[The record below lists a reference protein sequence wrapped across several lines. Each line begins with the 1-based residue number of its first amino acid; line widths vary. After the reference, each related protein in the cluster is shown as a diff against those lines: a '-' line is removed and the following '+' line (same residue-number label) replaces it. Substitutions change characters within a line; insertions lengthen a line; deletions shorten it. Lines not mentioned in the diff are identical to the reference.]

1 MKKILFTAALLIAV
15 FFEGMAQQDP
25 LLTQYMF
32 NQLLINPGYAGSKD
46 YAMATLL
53 YRNQW
58 VKLDGAPKSI
68 VATVHGPVFKS
79 RKVGLGLTISND
91 KIGITN
97 RTNIM
102 VDYAYHIPIK
112 NNLKLA
118 IGIKA
123 GLMNQSAK
131 LSDAII
137 IDPTD
142 KVYQGG
148 NISKLVPNVGAGAY
162 LYSKKFYLGVS
173 VPGFLSYDNTRPLS
187 FNGAVKD
194 IPAYVRHYWITTGVA
209 LEVSP
214 DFVVRPSLMF
224 RYTKNAP
231 LQADINVN
239 TLIKQF
245 LWLGATFRS
254 GDKNAGMPEAI
265 TGIIQLQLSKQF
277 RIGYSYDFT
286 TTALNNYSNGS
297 HEIMLG
303 YDFGYDILKM
313 RSPRYF

>member
-1 MKKILFTAALLIAV
+1 MKKIIITATLLIAV
-15 FFEGMAQQDP
+15 FFKGMAQQDP

-32 NQLLINPGYAGSKD
+32 NHLLINPGYAGSKD
-46 YAMATLL
+46 YAMTTLL

-68 VATVHGPVFKS
+68 VATIHGPVFKS
-79 RKVGLGLTISND
+79 RKVGLGFTLMND
-91 KIGITN
+91 NIGITN

-102 VDYAYHIPIK
+102 IDYAYHIPIK
-112 NNLKLA
+112 NNLKLS
-118 IGIKA
+118 IGVKA

-131 LSDAII
+131 LSEAVI

-142 KVYQGG
+142 KVYQGATV
-148 NISKLVPNVGAGAY
+148 SKLNPNLGAGAY
-162 LYSKKFYLGVS
+162 LYSKKFYLGLS
-173 VPGFLSYDNTRPLS
+173 IPGILSYDGTRPLS
-187 FNGAVKD
+187 IDGSLNN
-194 IPAYVRHYWITTGVA
+194 IPAYVRHYWITSGVA

-214 DFVVRPSLMF
+214 DFVVRPSVMF

-231 LQADINVN
+231 LQSDINCN

-245 LWLGATFRS
+245 LWLGATFRT
-254 GDKNAGMPEAI
+254 GDKNAGMPESVI
-265 TGIIQLQLSKQF
+265 GIVQLQLNKQF
-277 RIGYSYDFT
+277 RVGYSYDFT
-286 TTALNNYSNGS
+286 TTALSNYSNGS

>member
-1 MKKILFTAALLIAV
+1 MKKIILTAAIIIAV
-15 FFEGMAQQDP
+15 FYKGLAQQDP

-32 NQLLINPGYAGSKD
+32 NHLLINPGYAGSKD
-46 YAMATLL
+46 YAMTTLL

-68 VATVHGPVFKS
+68 VATIHGPVFKS
-79 RKVGLGLTISND
+79 RKVGLGFTLMND
-91 KIGITN
+91 NIGITN

-118 IGIKA
+118 VGLKA
-123 GLMNQSAK
+123 GLMNHSAK

-148 NISKLVPNVGAGAY
+148 TVSKLNPNVGAGAY
-162 LYSKKFYLGVS
+162 LYSKKFYLGLS
-173 VPGFLSYDNTRPLS
+173 VPGFLSYDPTRPIS
-187 FNGAVKD
+187 IDGSVRN
-194 IPAYVRHYWITTGVA
+194 IPGYVRHYWITSGVA
-209 LEVSP
+209 LEASP
-214 DFVVRPSLMF
+214 DFVVRPSIML

-231 LQADINVN
+231 LQADLNCN

-245 LWLGATFRS
+245 LWLGATFRT
-254 GDKNAGMPEAI
+254 GDKIAGISESI
-265 TGIIQLQLSKQF
+265 IGIVQLQLNKQF

-297 HEIMLG
+297 HELMLG